1 MLPKDPYALLS
12 YVNLKLRDYY
22 SNLDELC
29 KKEDIDLEK
38 LIDKL
43 KEIDYYYDSNLNQFK

>member
-29 KKEDIDLEK
+29 KKENIDLEK

>member
-38 LIDKL
+38 LTDKL